1 MAEQKYNKSLVVV
14 IAAIASTGGL
24 LFGFDTG
31 VISGALPF
39 LRESWNLTTGQI
51 EWITT
56 AALVGAVIGAMS
68 SGRLTD
74 IFGRKKVIIVTSL
87 IFALGSVLTGA
98 SPSSGFLSFS
108 RIILGVAIG
117 VSSFTVPLYIAEI
130 APTKIRGALVSSF
143 QLMIT
148 IGILVSYFSDQAFA
162 NEANP
167 DSWRWMF
174 YVGVFP
180 AAILF
185 TGMIFLPE
193 SPRWLMGNKRRE
205 QGIRVLRKVEHP
217 DLIEASIARIDAEIK
232 KEEEQVTRW
241 TEVFKPWLRN
251 ALIIAVGIMFVQQF
265 VGINTI
271 IYYAPTVFLIAGFEG
286 AKAAITATISVGVI
300 NVLSTVVSMS
310 VIDKIGR
317 RKLYFIGLSGMCVA
331 LAALGFF
338 FLSSGEVGGGMRYMI
353 VGSVLVYIF
362 FFAISLGPLGWL
374 MISEVFPLK
383 VRGLGMSIGSLS
395 NWLFNALVTFTFLK
409 LAWMFTGMGM
419 GTEIVRAKTEAELT
433 KQQIEVLEQ
442 YKIAPGTDIQEVSE
456 IINTTDIPEEDL
468 AAIEKE
474 YEINPNPSGSF
485 FAYAVV
491 AILGI
496 LWGLRY
502 IPETKGISLEEIEE
516 HWRKGGKPSD
526 IK

>member
-1 MAEQKYNKSLVVV
+1 MTQQKYNKSLVVV

-39 LRESWNLTTGQI
+39 LRESWGLNTGQI

-68 SGRLTD
+68 SGRITD
-74 IFGRKKVIIVTSL
+74 IFGRKKVIIVTSI

-98 SPSSGFLSFS
+98 ASSSGFLAVA
-108 RIILGVAIG
+108 RIILGIAIG

-162 NEANP
+162 NEADP
-167 DSWRWMF
+167 YSWRWMF

-180 AAILF
+180 ALILF
-185 TGMIFLPE
+185 AGMIFLPE
-193 SPRWLMGNKRRE
+193 SPRWLMANKRRDK
-205 QGIRVLRKVEHP
+205 GIKVLRKVEHP
-217 DLIEASIARIDAEIK
+217 DLVEESIKRIDAEIK
-232 KEEEQVTRW
+232 KEEEQVTKW
-241 TEVFKPWLRN
+241 TELFKPYLRN

-300 NVLSTVVSMS
+300 NVLSTIVSMS

-317 RKLYFIGLSGMCVA
+317 RKLYFIGLTGMAIA

-338 FLSSGEVGGGMRYMI
+338 FLYREGLGEGMRYMI

-409 LAWMFTGMGM
+409 LAWAFTGPGM
-419 GTEIVRAKTEAELT
+419 EIVKEKVDAELT
-433 KQQIEVLEQ
+433 AQQIEVLEQ
-442 YKIAPGTDIQEVSE
+442 YNIPAGSELKDVGEVLSK
-456 IINTTDIPEEDL
+456 TDIPEEDMKS
-468 AAIEKE
+468 IEAH
-474 YEINPNPSGSF
+474 YEINPNPAGSF
-485 FAYAVV
+485 FVYTFI

-496 LWGLRY
+496 IWGLRY
-502 IPETKGISLEEIEE
+502 IPETKGVSLEEIEE
-516 HWRKGGKPSD
+516 KWRKGAKPRDIGK
-526 IK
+526 

>member
-1 MAEQKYNKSLVVV
+1 MTQQKYNKSLVVV

-39 LRESWNLTTGQI
+39 LRESWGLNTGQI

-68 SGRLTD
+68 SGRITD
-74 IFGRKKVIIVTSL
+74 IFGRKKVIIVTSI

-98 SPSSGFLSFS
+98 APTSGFLAFA
-108 RIILGVAIG
+108 RIVLGIAIG

-148 IGILVSYFSDQAFA
+148 IGILVSYFSDQALA
-162 NEANP
+162 NEADP
-167 DSWRWMF
+167 FSWRWMF

-180 AAILF
+180 AIILF
-185 TGMIFLPE
+185 VGMIFLPE
-193 SPRWLMGNKRRE
+193 SPRWLMANKKRDE
-205 QGIRVLRKVEHP
+205 GIRVLRKVESP
-217 DLIEASIARIDAEIK
+217 DLVEASIERIDAEIK
-232 KEEEQVTRW
+232 KEEMQVTKW
-241 TEVFKPWLRN
+241 TELFKPYLRN

-310 VIDKIGR
+310 LIDKIGR
-317 RKLYFIGLSGMCVA
+317 RKLYFTGLVGMAIA

-338 FLSSGEVGGGMRYMI
+338 FFFRESLGDGMRFMI

-409 LAWMFTGMGM
+409 LAWAFTGPGM
-419 GTEIVRAKTEAELT
+419 EIVKVKADAELSG
-433 KQQIEVLEQ
+433 QEIQVLEQ
-442 YKIAPGTDIQEVSE
+442 YKIQPGTELKNVTEVLSKSE
-456 IINTTDIPEEDL
+456 IPEEDMK
-468 AAIEKE
+468 AIEAQ
-474 YEINPNPSGSF
+474 YEINPNPAGSF
-485 FAYAVV
+485 FIYTFI

-502 IPETKGISLEEIEE
+502 IPETKGVSLEEIEE
-516 HWRKGGKPSD
+516 HWRKGTKPSD